1 MKVTRHRKFLTSAAL
16 GVWTFAL
23 LVGIA
28 NACGW
33 ADAFTYSAAA
43 GVVHDTAPHGDD
55 RPVSDCVK
63 LCAEGLPVLAKVQ
76 AVQDPPDGQPLVVHT
91 GHGVDRRPTYELAL
105 RQLRAARPPPAAPP
119 LLRFLRL
126 TL

>member
-1 MKVTRHRKFLTSAAL
+1 LKTKRHRKLLTSAAL
-16 GVWTFAL
+16 GVWVLAL

-33 ADAFTYSAAA
+33 ADAFTHSAAA
-43 GVVHDTAPHGDD
+43 GVAHNAAPQDD
-55 RPVSDCVK
+55 NRPFSDCVK

-76 AVQDPPDGQPLVVHT
+76 AVQDPPEGQPLVVDP
-91 GHGVDRRPTYELAL
+91 GHGVDLWPSSAPAL
-105 RQLRAARPPPAAPP
+105 RRLRVAYPPPAAPP